1 MPARL
6 FVALELG
13 GEDRR
18 ALVAWAREAVAADR
32 ALRIVAAESVHL
44 TLAFLGSLPVE
55 EIGPLSLMVEELEGW
70 PAPPL
75 STGAALWLSPR
86 HPHVLAVAVAD
97 DGGALGALHGAV
109 WDGLEALG
117 YEREERRFTPHLTV
131 ARVRHGWT
139 PSQAALP
146 PTPALRL
153 DVGGV
158 ALMRSFLGEGPPR
171 YEALARA
178 EFGPES

>member
-1 MPARL
+1 M
-6 FVALELG
+6 
-13 GEDRR
+13 
-18 ALVAWAREAVAADR
+18 AWAREAVAADR

-44 TLAFLGSLPVE
+44 TLAFLGGRPAD
-55 EIGPLSLMVEELEGW
+55 EIGPLSAIVEELEGW

-86 HPHVLAVAVAD
+86 RPHVLTVAVSD
-97 DGGALGALHGAV
+97 DTGALGGLHGAV
-109 WDGLEALG
+109 WDALEALG

-139 PSQAALP
+139 PSTVALP
-146 PTPALRL
+146 PTPSLVL
-153 DVGGV
+153 DARGI
-158 ALMRSFLGEGPPR
+158 ALMRSFLGDGPPR
-171 YEALARA
+171 YEALTRA

>member
-117 YEREERRFTPHLTV
+117 YEREVRSGAPWLDAVAGRAAPDAGAAPRRRWGGADAVVP
-131 ARVRHGWT
+131 RGG
-139 PSQAALP
+139 PAALRG
-146 PTPALRL
+146 A
-153 DVGGV
+153 GACGI
-158 ALMRSFLGEGPPR
+158 RSRIVTF
-171 YEALARA
+171 RA
-178 EFGPES
+178 